1 MEIKYKLNQLEETSL
16 KVTQNFNHKII
27 LISGEMGAGKTTL
40 IKQILIGLNVIDNI
54 SSPTFSIINEYTTK
68 SKDLVY
74 HMDLYRLSGSEN
86 DLLPLNL
93 DNVFTTA
100 ISLIEWPSRLSKKPD
115 ERLEITLTIDSSIE
129 DAATPEE
136 DDGDDSKYRR
146 MKLVPFGK
154 KWTERLQFLQSEG
167 LLEDL
172 M

>member
-74 HMDLYRLSGSEN
+74 HMDLYRINKIEELEEIGFFEYLESG
-86 DLLPLNL
+86 NL
-93 DNVFTTA
+93 CF
-100 ISLIEWPSRLSKKPD
+100 IEWGEIVENIIGEDYNKFNLSVNNNL
-115 ERLEITLTIDSSIE
+115 RILEKI
-129 DAATPEE
+129 
-136 DDGDDSKYRR
+136 K
-146 MKLVPFGK
+146 
-154 KWTERLQFLQSEG
+154 
-167 LLEDL
+167 
-172 M
+172 